1 MAFSSS
7 FWRYTAFQVPG
18 WIFATGGGW
27 LIHRWF
33 GVPLWLSLGVL
44 VVWVIKDYALYP
56 FLRSAYEVD
65 HRWPIERMIGH
76 IGRTV
81 ETLSP
86 TGYVRVRG
94 ELWRA
99 TTGGSPET
107 IDPERAVE
115 VVGVDGTTLVVLRR
129 DLPSTPALGDDS
141 GTVATSHQPSSES
154 PNDNP

>member
-33 GVPLWLSLGVL
+33 GVPLWLALGVL

-56 FLRSAYEVD
+56 FLRGAYEID

-76 IGRTV
+76 VGRSV
-81 ETLSP
+81 EPLSP

-99 TTGGSPET
+99 RTNDGAET
-107 IDPERAVE
+107 IEPEESVE
-115 VVGVDGTTLVVLRR
+115 VIGVDRTTLVVARP
-129 DLPSTPALGDDS
+129 DLPSAPSLGDDP
-141 GTVATSHQPSSES
+141 GTVAAPQSSTSAPQAE
-154 PNDNP
+154 NQ

>member
-33 GVPLWLSLGVL
+33 GVPMWLSMGVL

-99 TTGGSPET
+99 TTGGNRET
-107 IDPERAVE
+107 IDPEESVE
-115 VVGVDGTTLVVLRR
+115 VVGVDGTTLVVRR
-129 DLPSTPALGDDS
+129 PDLPSALSLGDDS
-141 GTVATSHQPSSES
+141 GTVAPPRSPSTSPQAQ
-154 PNDNP
+154 NQ